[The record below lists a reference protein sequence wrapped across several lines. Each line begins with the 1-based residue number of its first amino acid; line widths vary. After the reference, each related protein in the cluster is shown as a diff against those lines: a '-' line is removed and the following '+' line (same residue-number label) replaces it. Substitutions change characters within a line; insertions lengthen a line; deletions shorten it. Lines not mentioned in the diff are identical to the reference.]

1 MRKTTFEEFDVL
13 LEKMQVQ
20 EKAIGESKGR
30 EYGLDYRTSN
40 FHRLGEEVK
49 VTCPKCGCR
58 HAVGP
63 FVILWVYLKK
73 HLDAILSYVNGR
85 RDGLSET
92 IDGRILDTRVYT
104 ALFEALV
111 EEERYEVEVEI
122 PDIQKKI
129 EETGEASERSHR
141 WQYIPGLVGE

>member
-13 LEKMQVQ
+13 LEKMQGLERAV
-20 EKAIGESKGR
+20 GESKGR

-58 HAVGP
+58 HSVGP
-63 FVILWVYLKK
+63 FIILWVFLKK

-85 RDGLSET
+85 RDGLSES
-92 IDGRILDTRVYT
+92 IYGRILDTRVY
-104 ALFEALV
+104 ASLFEALV
-111 EEERYEVEVEI
+111 EEERYEREVEI
-122 PDIQKKI
+122 PDVLKKI
-129 EETGEASERSHR
+129 EETGEV
-141 WQYIPGLVGE
+141 PGKITP